1 MKAVRVR
8 DHQPVLESDAPEPVV
23 RRGEAVVEIEA
34 ACVSHL
40 DLQIARGEFSE
51 QPPRPYVPGTDA
63 SGRVLVG
70 DGVRPGER
78 VWVRGGGVGVVRDG
92 CWAERVG
99 LPVEALH
106 PLREDVDAVLAA
118 TFFVPCAT
126 AHSALHD
133 VGGLTAGE
141 RVAVRG
147 AGGAVG
153 GVATQLALAGGA
165 GEVIA
170 ILRSAEP
177 PAVIPDGARVVVAA
191 EPDEL
196 AGALAG
202 SGIDLLIDTVGGEG
216 LAACIPAMRPRG
228 RIVLVGY
235 VAGTRLELDILAL
248 LTHDVSLLPLNGLS
262 REAAMEA
269 LADGW
274 LDALVRHDLRLA
286 TTEYP
291 PKRLEDALQ
300 AVGAGRSRGRV
311 ALRF

>member
-8 DHQPVLESDAPEPVV
+8 EHFPVLESDAPEPVV
-23 RRGEAVVEIEA
+23 RPGEAVVAIEA

-40 DLQIARGEFSE
+40 DLQIARGEFPE
-51 QPPRPYVPGTDA
+51 HPPRPYVPGTDA
-63 SGRVLVG
+63 AGRVLVG

-133 VGGLTAGE
+133 VGGLMAGE
-141 RVAVRG
+141 RVAIRG
-147 AGGAVG
+147 AAGAVG
-153 GVATQLALAGGA
+153 GVATQLAIAGGA

-170 ILRSAEP
+170 IFRSAVP
-177 PAVIPDGARVVVAA
+177 PAAIPDGARVVVAA
-191 EPDEL
+191 EPEEL
-196 AGALAG
+196 AGVLAG
-202 SGIDLLIDTVGGEG
+202 SDIDVLIDTVGGQG

-235 VAGTRLELDILAL
+235 AAGTRLELDILAL
-248 LTHDVSLLPLNGLS
+248 ITQDVSLLPLNGLS

-274 LDALVRHDLRLA
+274 LDSFARHDLRLT

-291 PKRLEDALQ
+291 PEQLEDALQ
-300 AVGAGRSRGRV
+300 AVGARGGRV